1 MWNVRYLP
9 PVDGGAWQM
18 QTDAA
23 DRLAYT
29 TFGPDVWDGEWYY
42 HFQSDNDW
50 KHMEWVDLKPPPGGA
65 DSGKM
70 QLPEIAAICE
80 AIGLDTDVLADRVR
94 VYGYRRNA

>member
-1 MWNVRYLP
+1 
-9 PVDGGAWQM
+9 
-18 QTDAA
+18 
-23 DRLAYT
+23 
-29 TFGPDVWDGEWYY
+29 
-42 HFQSDNDW
+42 
-50 KHMEWVDLKPPPGGA
+50 MEWVDLKPPPGGA